1 MEEFTIIEYVSYSYG
16 IKINASSQKEA
27 LEMYCKAHTTLQPQ
41 WRIAGHYHFAAKAC
55 PSFDVEEWLEEIG
68 INKKNIYTKKPTVL

>member
-27 LEMYCKAHTTLQPQ
+27 LEIYENGDYDNDDIISIDRQVTCYEVQQ
-41 WRIAGHYHFAAKAC
+41 
-55 PSFDVEEWLEEIG
+55 LEKEFL
-68 INKKNIYTKKPTVL
+68 K